1 MKEGCSREYF
11 SFLAASFFSYL
22 KLKAM
27 KNFRVAI
34 RRSYLSVIL
43 LLLALV
49 CYLLYPLEI
58 PALSSESAIE
68 IDRYVHSV
76 PCTVQMPDT
85 ATDFLCFL
93 DEELKNK
100 QILLLGEQLH
110 QDGATLQMKT
120 RMVRYLHEK
129 LGYNVILYET
139 GLYDMYLMNQDGRQR
154 MNPSKAVWTF
164 WWGSNETKSLWE
176 YYRSHPSIAL
186 DGFDCQLT
194 NYGQGRKHMES
205 VEKYLNGYSSSLSDF
220 PYVQRFFLQM
230 SEFNGNWNY
239 FGYRLDRM
247 LKDSIVQDFNKLENR
262 IHEESRY
269 SMEDGL
275 HQRYIAGLKLRYE
288 SIWKYRNV
296 GDLTRMNLR
305 ESIMADNLT
314 WLVDSV
320 YKDQKVIV
328 WCANVHVFN
337 RGRMQVDSTRFTSMG
352 QRLKIHFGDRM
363 YTIAFTSYA
372 RRNTDGGIRD
382 PLSTLS
388 LEYLLHQRKV
398 GFAYLNFNELPV
410 DSRWRQAFI
419 SGLDQGASLSE
430 VWSEQMDMLFYIDL
444 NYDVYY
450 DKTFINKMYK
460 WAK

>member
-1 MKEGCSREYF
+1 
-11 SFLAASFFSYL
+11 
-22 KLKAM
+22 M

-176 YYRSHPSIAL
+176 YYRSHPSIA
-186 DGFDCQLT
+186 
-194 NYGQGRKHMES
+194 
-205 VEKYLNGYSSSLSDF
+205 
-220 PYVQRFFLQM
+220 
-230 SEFNGNWNY
+230 
-239 FGYRLDRM
+239 
-247 LKDSIVQDFNKLENR
+247 
-262 IHEESRY
+262 
-269 SMEDGL
+269 
-275 HQRYIAGLKLRYE
+275 
-288 SIWKYRNV
+288 
-296 GDLTRMNLR
+296 
-305 ESIMADNLT
+305 
-314 WLVDSV
+314 
-320 YKDQKVIV
+320 
-328 WCANVHVFN
+328 
-337 RGRMQVDSTRFTSMG
+337 ST
-352 QRLKIHFGDRM
+352 
-363 YTIAFTSYA
+363 
-372 RRNTDGGIRD
+372 
-382 PLSTLS
+382 
-388 LEYLLHQRKV
+388 
-398 GFAYLNFNELPV
+398 
-410 DSRWRQAFI
+410 
-419 SGLDQGASLSE
+419 AS
-430 VWSEQMDMLFYIDL
+430 
-444 NYDVYY
+444 
-450 DKTFINKMYK
+450 
-460 WAK
+460 

>member
-164 WWGSNETKSLWE
+164 WWGSNETKSLW
-176 YYRSHPSIAL
+176 
-186 DGFDCQLT
+186 
-194 NYGQGRKHMES
+194 
-205 VEKYLNGYSSSLSDF
+205 
-220 PYVQRFFLQM
+220 
-230 SEFNGNWNY
+230 
-239 FGYRLDRM
+239 
-247 LKDSIVQDFNKLENR
+247 
-262 IHEESRY
+262 
-269 SMEDGL
+269 
-275 HQRYIAGLKLRYE
+275 
-288 SIWKYRNV
+288 
-296 GDLTRMNLR
+296 
-305 ESIMADNLT
+305 
-314 WLVDSV
+314 
-320 YKDQKVIV
+320 
-328 WCANVHVFN
+328 
-337 RGRMQVDSTRFTSMG
+337 
-352 QRLKIHFGDRM
+352 
-363 YTIAFTSYA
+363 
-372 RRNTDGGIRD
+372 
-382 PLSTLS
+382 
-388 LEYLLHQRKV
+388 
-398 GFAYLNFNELPV
+398 
-410 DSRWRQAFI
+410 
-419 SGLDQGASLSE
+419 
-430 VWSEQMDMLFYIDL
+430 
-444 NYDVYY
+444 
-450 DKTFINKMYK
+450 
-460 WAK
+460 

>member
-100 QILLLGEQLH
+100 RILLLGEQLH

-176 YYRSHPSIAL
+176 SFYCLGWLRLPVN
-186 DGFDCQLT
+186 QLWT
-194 NYGQGRKHMES
+194 RKETH
-205 VEKYLNGYSSSLSDF
+205 
-220 PYVQRFFLQM
+220 
-230 SEFNGNWNY
+230 
-239 FGYRLDRM
+239 
-247 LKDSIVQDFNKLENR
+247 
-262 IHEESRY
+262 
-269 SMEDGL
+269 
-275 HQRYIAGLKLRYE
+275 
-288 SIWKYRNV
+288 
-296 GDLTRMNLR
+296 
-305 ESIMADNLT
+305 
-314 WLVDSV
+314 
-320 YKDQKVIV
+320 
-328 WCANVHVFN
+328 
-337 RGRMQVDSTRFTSMG
+337 
-352 QRLKIHFGDRM
+352 
-363 YTIAFTSYA
+363 
-372 RRNTDGGIRD
+372 GIR
-382 PLSTLS
+382 
-388 LEYLLHQRKV
+388 
-398 GFAYLNFNELPV
+398 
-410 DSRWRQAFI
+410 
-419 SGLDQGASLSE
+419 
-430 VWSEQMDMLFYIDL
+430 
-444 NYDVYY
+444 
-450 DKTFINKMYK
+450 
-460 WAK
+460 